1 MYILITLF
9 WNKKKFSGAVYF
21 MTHLQQIFFHSVLFQ
36 MQSDVY
42 LVLPLFQDFRHPA
55 SLYNKQESTKKIIHM
70 PIIPNN

>member
-1 MYILITLF
+1 
-9 WNKKKFSGAVYF
+9 

-55 SLYNKQESTKKIIHM
+55 SLYNKQESTKK
-70 PIIPNN
+70 NNTYANHSQ